1 MATDIMATSTTEQL
15 THSIRL
21 ARSLLLLHSLKM
33 RLTSLGAEV
42 VLNRMNN
49 NFRIVFIVFDVLI
62 LNGTP
67 MSHKPFGER
76 LNRLKKFFQVSE

>member
-1 MATDIMATSTTEQL
+1 
-15 THSIRL
+15 
-21 ARSLLLLHSLKM
+21 M